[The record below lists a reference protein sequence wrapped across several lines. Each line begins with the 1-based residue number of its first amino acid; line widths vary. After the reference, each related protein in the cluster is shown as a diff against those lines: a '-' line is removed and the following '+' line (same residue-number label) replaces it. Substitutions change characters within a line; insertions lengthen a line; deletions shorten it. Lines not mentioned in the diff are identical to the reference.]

1 MKIRSKSEKERLLVW
16 SFLFAFLA
24 AVVIVVFSTDNSF
37 GGGDPISHYK
47 IAHWAWKYPKLFLD
61 IWGKPV
67 FTLLISPWAQFGMNG
82 ARFYNIAAGM
92 IIAWLAWKICKQ
104 FDLENSWLAPV
115 FVLFIP
121 IYFVLMFT
129 SLTEITFSLFLT
141 LSFFLFFKDK
151 LLWSGIVLSF
161 IPLIR
166 TEGIVLFPL
175 FAAAFLMRRRYI
187 AVFSLFTGFL
197 IFSLAGLFVYHDF
210 WWLITRNPY
219 NGSAAGIYGHGM
231 LFHFVY
237 KLPAIL
243 GYPVTFLFLVGF
255 IILTLR
261 WLKEGKGR
269 LTEWFYFLMLI
280 PGSFLI
286 YFAAHSYV
294 WWKGIGNSLGLI
306 RVIAAVAPAAALTA
320 VVGFDKILI
329 YLKKTS
335 GMLMWPAAV
344 AVILWIASIGIWTN
358 QKSFELSPPDRL
370 VNQTV
375 TFVKSRHL
383 EQDPVYYFDP
393 YFIFKLGADPYGG
406 KVKQWNPK
414 GNDPV
419 KALPAQ
425 SIVVWDAHF
434 GPNEG
439 NMPLGKLLKNNQL
452 RLLKKIE
459 PPQPF
464 QVLGGYNYAVYI
476 FQRLPVIKQQGMS
489 QKVSSEN

>member
-1 MKIRSKSEKERLLVW
+1 VLL
-16 SFLFAFLA
+16 
-24 AVVIVVFSTDNSF
+24 
-37 GGGDPISHYK
+37 
-47 IAHWAWKYPKLFLD
+47 
-61 IWGKPV
+61 
-67 FTLLISPWAQFGMNG
+67 
-82 ARFYNIAAGM
+82 
-92 IIAWLAWKICKQ
+92 
-104 FDLENSWLAPV
+104 
-115 FVLFIP
+115 
-121 IYFVLMFT
+121 
-129 SLTEITFSLFLT
+129 
-141 LSFFLFFKDK
+141 
-151 LLWSGIVLSF
+151 
-161 IPLIR
+161 
-166 TEGIVLFPL
+166 
-175 FAAAFLMRRRYI
+175 
-187 AVFSLFTGFL
+187 
-197 IFSLAGLFVYHDF
+197 
-210 WWLITRNPY
+210 
-219 NGSAAGIYGHGM
+219 
-231 LFHFVY
+231 HFVY